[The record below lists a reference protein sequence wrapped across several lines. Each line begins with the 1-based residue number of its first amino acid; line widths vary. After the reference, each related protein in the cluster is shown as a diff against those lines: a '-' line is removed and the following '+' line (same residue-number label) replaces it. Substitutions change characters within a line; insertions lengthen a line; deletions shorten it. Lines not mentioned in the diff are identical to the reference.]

1 MLYIGFVLGVMC
13 GAQVSGVDYT
23 HFSASAL
30 ILLVPALIGGRMWYL
45 MAHPKL
51 LAGRTGSASMPDAG
65 AGLYGGLVLS
75 FIVSWPVLRL
85 TGLEFWR
92 FWDGA
97 AVVLLVGMAVTRVGC
112 LMTGCCGGRETQGPF
127 GMWLPDHFGE
137 WKRRYPTQLFEAG
150 WSATILGV
158 GVWLS
163 APSDP
168 AGLLFLG
175 SAATYGFGRLG
186 LELLRAD
193 AASTSPST
201 RINLAFSAM
210 LAVGS
215 VVALLLNM
223 P

>member
-1 MLYIGFVLGVMC
+1 MVGQIRMPNRS
-13 GAQVSGVDYT
+13 AISPSG
-23 HFSASAL
+23 SEIS
-30 ILLVPALIGGRMWYL
+30 
-45 MAHPKL
+45 
-51 LAGRTGSASMPDAG
+51 SN
-65 AGLYGGLVLS
+65 
-75 FIVSWPVLRL
+75 
-85 TGLEFWR
+85 
-92 FWDGA
+92 
-97 AVVLLVGMAVTRVGC
+97 
-112 LMTGCCGGRETQGPF
+112 
-127 GMWLPDHFGE
+127 
-137 WKRRYPTQLFEAG
+137 AG